1 MNLINSI
8 KLYKSSGIRDIS
20 SRLLKD
26 GLSALPEQ
34 IKFIFNLSLSKCSI
48 PKSWNEVKV
57 TPIPKNGDMSDI
69 NNIRPI
75 SQTPIIGKLLE
86 KHVNEQIVTYLEDN
100 KLLYPYKVV
109 FIKSSPPSNQYL
121 IWYMTYIC

>member
-8 KLYKSSGIRDIS
+8 KLYKSSGIRDIG

-48 PKSWNEVKV
+48 PKSWKEAKV
-57 TPIPKNGDMSDI
+57 TPIPKKGDMSDI

-100 KLLYPYKVV
+100 KLLYPLQGGFRK
-109 FIKSSPPSNQYL
+109 KQSTSNQYL
-121 IWYMTYIC
+121 